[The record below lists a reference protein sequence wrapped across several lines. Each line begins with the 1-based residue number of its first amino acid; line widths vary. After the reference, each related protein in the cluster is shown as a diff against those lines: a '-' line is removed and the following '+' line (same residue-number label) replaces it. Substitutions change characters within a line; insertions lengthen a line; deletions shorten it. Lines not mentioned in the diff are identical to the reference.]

1 MKKENL
7 RKITD
12 LRHELHMYPELS
24 MQERETA
31 ERIKRFLTDSTHF
44 RIVDRGDWFY
54 AFKEGRNPGQK
65 IAFRADMDAL
75 PIAEDDALPIMEDD
89 ALPIA
94 EDDALPIME
103 DDALPIM
110 EDDALPIAEDDTLSY
125 RSRNAGVSHKCGH
138 DGHCAALCGLALEL
152 DAKETDSDIY
162 LIFQPGEETGSGALF
177 CRELIREEGITE
189 IFAFHNLGGFPEGSV
204 VYRRGLTQPASEGL
218 RILFEGKA
226 SHASAPEEG
235 MNPSGVIARVILRA
249 EELAR
254 DQSDGML
261 LCTITGV
268 SLGTGDFGIS
278 PGDGEICMTLRAEK
292 EDRMKYLERQIISY
306 AEEEAKRFCLRTSCS
321 IHDYFPETRNDE
333 QCLEAVIRAASDL
346 GMNVIPMEDMWRA
359 SEDFGWYLKECP
371 GAIIY
376 VGNGED
382 YPPLHT
388 VGYDFNDRILE
399 NAVDLFTALALKRRD
414 MT

>member
-7 RKITD
+7 LKITD

-24 MQERETA
+24 MQEKETA
-31 ERIKRFLTDSTHF
+31 ERIKRFLQDNTHF
-44 RIVDRGDWFY
+44 RIIDRGDWFY
-54 AFKEGRNPGQK
+54 AFKEGRKPGQN

-75 PIAEDDALPIMEDD
+75 PITEEGAR
-89 ALPIA
+89 PIA
-94 EDDALPIME
+94 EDSALSN
-103 DDALPIM
+103 
-110 EDDALPIAEDDTLSY
+110 AEDGALSY
-125 RSRNAGVSHKCGH
+125 HSRNAGVSHKCGH

-152 DAKETDSDIY
+152 DGKETDSDIY

-177 CRELIREEGITE
+177 CRELIREEGITR
-189 IFAFHNLGGFPEGSV
+189 IFAFHNLGGYPEGSV

-218 RILFEGKA
+218 RIGFAGKA

-249 EELAR
+249 EELAG

-278 PGDGEICMTLRAEK
+278 PGDGEISMTLRAEK
-292 EDRMKYLERQIISY
+292 EDRMKNLERQIISY
-306 AEEEAKRFCLRTSCS
+306 AQEEAKRFGLGTSHS

-346 GMNVIPMEDMWRA
+346 GMNVIPMEEMWRA

-376 VGNGED
+376 IGNGED

-399 NAVDLFTALALKRRD
+399 NVVDLFAALALNYEPHFWRR
-414 MT
+414 